1 MKSTVHPSPT
11 INLKLGT
18 ALALLSNI
26 LFAVL
31 YLYSG
36 FLEPLSGT
44 GVFVWRILM
53 MCIIITVWLVV
64 SGQFA
69 TIKAD
74 LQHYTRSPK
83 QLFWLIIPMPI
94 MLSQLWLFMWTPVNG
109 EGIAVAMGYFLF
121 PLMMVLAGCVLFKE
135 KLVGLQRLA
144 VLFAVIGVVFELIQG
159 GSLSWATFWVCGTY
173 PIYYIMRRLQGVR
186 AMTGLFVDTAV
197 FVPMGVVYLAVN
209 TQSSLFG
216 LDWVDFAKIFGLGL
230 ISVLAFVANLQA
242 VRLLP
247 VTLFGMLSYLEP
259 LLLFVL
265 AVTVLEERLTI
276 QMMLSYG
283 LIWLGVMCLIGHGVL
298 NKNKQSAV

>member
-1 MKSTVHPSPT
+1 MKSTVHLSPA
-11 INLKLGT
+11 INLKLGIT
-18 ALALLSNI
+18 LALLSNV

-36 FLEPLSGT
+36 LLKPLSGT

-53 MCIIITVWLVV
+53 MCAIITFWLVL

-74 LQHYTRSPK
+74 LQQYARSPK
-83 QLFWLIIPMPI
+83 QLLWLVIPMPI
-94 MLSQLWLFMWTPVNG
+94 MLSQLWLFMWAPING

-135 KLVGLQRLA
+135 KLVGLQRFA
-144 VLFAVIGVVFELIQG
+144 VLFAACGVTLEIFQG

-186 AMTGLFVDTAV
+186 AMTGLFVDTVV
-197 FVPMGVVYLAVN
+197 FVPIGVVYLIINA
-209 TQSSLFG
+209 QSSLFG
-216 LDWVDFAKIFGLGL
+216 LGLFDFVKIFGLGA

-265 AVTVLEERLTI
+265 AITVLGESLTA
-276 QMMLSYG
+276 QMVLSYG
-283 LIWLGVMCLIGHGVL
+283 LIWLGVMCLIGHGL
-298 NKNKQSAV
+298 IKQKQI